1 MTDPRL
7 AYSFLFLPLVR
18 CEDFLHEVRRDFL
31 VVGGLDVEV
40 GPAAGYGAEVAGVG
54 EHFDLGHFGLYDLT
68 LAALL
73 DTHRSPA
80 AAGEVAHDVADQLRR
95 CEHLDLHVR
104 FQQHRMGFLDGALEG
119 HRSSDLERILGGV
132 DTMKRAVAEAHLH
145 VNHGV
150 AGDIPAGHRLDDSL
164 LHRRDELARDG
175 AADDAVLELEA
186 RTAGQ
191 RGELYP
197 RVAELAPAAGLL
209 LVAALG
215 LGRACDR
222 FHKGHLRRPRLDL
235 DPVAILDALQLER
248 GILIDHA
255 PDRVEDL
262 LFLTARPGA
271 DGERSRRFG
280 KFDRLEGH
288 RPLRFAKGVEGRRIA
303 ELGDGDDVP
312 RDGLVYR
319 VALFADEVRDAS
331 QPLRRIGARIGE
343 RLVRAAA
350 AAHDPQHAQATG
362 VRVHVGLE
370 YVSGEGAIRVAQ
382 DLIAL
387 FSDPTLQVGGAWGAT
402 GDHVEQA
409 VYANH
414 TLRARREYGNNE
426 ALGDPLA
433 DPVESLLGGDLLA
446 FEVLFEQRVVALRY
460 GLEELRLGRVYLVFH
475 TLGDLCTL
483 LAVYKG
489 GPAEEPVNA
498 FEVVLAS
505 DGQIQWDDGLPKAF
519 SELVYHGPEVRTLPV
534 QVVDDD
540 DVRDAFLLAPA
551 PHALRDDLD
560 RVLGVD
566 YQDRAVG
573 NPLGYE
579 GVPDEAP
586 VSGGVE
592 HIDLASLPLE
602 VGHAHTQRH
611 APLGLFVGVVEDA
624 ARGTASSRSQP
635 DHTLGYRCLA
645 ASAVPDQAHVPDGLR
660 LYSHGFLLS

>member
-197 RVAELAPAAGLL
+197 RVAELAPATGLL

-215 LGRACDR
+215 LGRARDR
-222 FHKGHLRRPRLDL
+222 LHKGHLRRPRLDL
-235 DPVAILDALQLER
+235 DPVAVLYALQRKLDVHLGEPGKDVLTRRLRTLQLER
-248 GILIDHA
+248 GILINHA

-271 DGERSRRFG
+271 DSERRRRLGKLDRFERHRLFG
-280 KFDRLEGH
+280 L
-288 RPLRFAKGVEGRRIA
+288 AKGVEGRRIA

-312 RDGLVYR
+312 CDGLVYGFTF
-319 VALFADEVRDAS
+319 LADEVRDAS
-331 QPLRRIGARIGE
+331 ESLRRIGARVGE

-350 AAHDPQHAQATG
+350 AAHDPEDAQASG

-370 YVSGEGAIRVAQ
+370 HVGREGSFR
-382 DLIAL
+382 IARD
-387 FSDPTLQVGGAWGAT
+387 FFAPFRDPTLQVGGAWGAT

-409 VYANH
+409 VYADH
-414 TLRARREYGNNE
+414 TLRARREDRRSE

-446 FEVLFEQRVVALRY
+446 FQVLFE
-460 GLEELRLGRVYLVFH
+460 
-475 TLGDLCTL
+475 
-483 LAVYKG
+483 
-489 GPAEEPVNA
+489 
-498 FEVVLAS
+498 
-505 DGQIQWDDGLPKAF
+505 
-519 SELVYHGPEVRTLPV
+519 
-534 QVVDDD
+534 
-540 DVRDAFLLAPA
+540 
-551 PHALRDDLD
+551 
-560 RVLGVD
+560 
-566 YQDRAVG
+566 
-573 NPLGYE
+573 
-579 GVPDEAP
+579 
-586 VSGGVE
+586 
-592 HIDLASLPLE
+592 
-602 VGHAHTQRH
+602 
-611 APLGLFVGVVEDA
+611 
-624 ARGTASSRSQP
+624 
-635 DHTLGYRCLA
+635 
-645 ASAVPDQAHVPDGLR
+645 
-660 LYSHGFLLS
+660 

>member
-1 MTDPRL
+1 
-7 AYSFLFLPLVR
+7 
-18 CEDFLHEVRRDFL
+18 
-31 VVGGLDVEV
+31 
-40 GPAAGYGAEVAGVG
+40 
-54 EHFDLGHFGLYDLT
+54 
-68 LAALL
+68 
-73 DTHRSPA
+73 
-80 AAGEVAHDVADQLRR
+80 
-95 CEHLDLHVR
+95 
-104 FQQHRMGFLDGALEG
+104 
-119 HRSSDLERILGGV
+119 
-132 DTMKRAVAEAHLH
+132 MKRAVVEAHLH

-150 AGDIPAGHRLDDSL
+150 AGDVPPSHRLDDSL
-164 LHRRDELARDG
+164 LHCRDELARDG

-197 RVAELAPAAGLL
+197 RVAELAPATGLL

-215 LGRACDR
+215 LGRARDR
-222 FHKGHLRRPRLDL
+222 LHKGHLRRPRLDL
-235 DPVAILDALQLER
+235 DPVAVLDSLQCEFDVHLGKPGQDVLARRLGALQLER
-248 GILIDHA
+248 GVLIDHS
-255 PDRVEDL
+255 PYRVEDL
-262 LFLTARPGA
+262 LFLTACLGA
-271 DGERSRRFG
+271 DSERRRRLW
-280 KFDRLEGH
+280 KLDRLERH
-288 RPLRFAKGVEGRRIA
+288 RLLGLAKGVEGRRIA
-303 ELGDGDDVP
+303 EFGDGDDVP
-312 RDGLVYR
+312 RDSLVHR
-319 VALFADEVRDAS
+319 LALLAYEVRDTS
-331 QPLRRIGARIGE
+331 QPFRRTGARVDE

-350 AAHDPQHAQATG
+350 SAHDPKDAQASG

-370 YVSGEGAIRVAQ
+370 GVCRERPFRIAR
-382 DLIAL
+382 DFFAL
-387 FSDPTLQVGGAWGAT
+387 FRDPTLQVGGAWGAT

-409 VYANH
+409 VYADH
-414 TLRARREYGNNE
+414 TLRARREGRNNE
-426 ALGDPLA
+426 AVGDPLA

-483 LAVYKG
+483 LAVHKG

-602 VGHAHTQRH
+602 VGHA
-611 APLGLFVGVVEDA
+611 
-624 ARGTASSRSQP
+624 
-635 DHTLGYRCLA
+635 
-645 ASAVPDQAHVPDGLR
+645 
-660 LYSHGFLLS
+660 